1 MSIKNTPNNMAAT
14 KTVLNEPTIGK
25 FILLVLGLTHIWGI
39 TPSNPNILPYNNP
52 NMAEV
57 NPAADKIA
65 AKGIFFIRYTI
76 KPMANMHNPCPK
88 SPNIAPKRSE

>member
-1 MSIKNTPNNMAAT
+1 
-14 KTVLNEPTIGK
+14 
-25 FILLVLGLTHIWGI
+25 
-39 TPSNPNILPYNNP
+39 
-52 NMAEV
+52 MAEV

-88 SPNIAPKRSE
+88 SPNIAPKRSDKLLLQNSRIKFAVFW

>member
-1 MSIKNTPNNMAAT
+1 
-14 KTVLNEPTIGK
+14 
-25 FILLVLGLTHIWGI
+25 
-39 TPSNPNILPYNNP
+39 
-52 NMAEV
+52 MAEV